1 MSALRARK
9 LYQLTLC
16 PGRAQ
21 GAKLHAAEQDESL
34 GKPHS
39 HYHPAHG
46 RTDMRMRLRDGHT
59 SQAPQMRRHCC
70 GDCTGQDTHVHIKV
84 RMTRLPC
91 WCALHGAAQQ
101 HFNLKI
107 RLCRPLQSCMPSLRV
122 RNAAVKT
129 KVLDRNSC
137 RKRRHLYLFGNRK
150 IPFLGAANNCSPQG
164 AQGRQVVQA
173 FMLHDTHRC
182 RVMAMLHVVYVPQQS
197 RMV

>member
-1 MSALRARK
+1 METNASGLLNRTVRVPAVRGWALFSHSRPTVTVG
-9 LYQLTLC
+9 LYHTLYLLYPIPTLPYTLC

-39 HYHPAHG
+39 HNHPAHG

-101 HFNLKI
+101 HFILKI
-107 RLCRPLQSCMPSLRV
+107 RLCRPLQSCVPSLRV
-122 RNAAVKT
+122 RNAAVE
-129 KVLDRNSC
+129 LD
-137 RKRRHLYLFGNRK
+137 FGLK
-150 IPFLGAANNCSPQG
+150 FVPKKP
-164 AQGRQVVQA
+164 A
-173 FMLHDTHRC
+173 FVFIWEPNMT
-182 RVMAMLHVVYVPQQS
+182 VFGS
-197 RMV
+197 SK